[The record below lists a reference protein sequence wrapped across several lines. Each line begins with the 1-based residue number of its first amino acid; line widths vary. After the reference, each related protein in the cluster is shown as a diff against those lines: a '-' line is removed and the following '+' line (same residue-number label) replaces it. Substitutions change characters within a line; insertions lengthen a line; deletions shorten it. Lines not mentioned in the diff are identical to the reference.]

1 MAKTSEELKASTLK
15 RGVEKM
21 DARDKKFSTYLD
33 RGTSGRDAGLK
44 EAAGR
49 TNQIARTYAT
59 DSDLISRYGKDAPNA
74 RSFMAY
80 EGQSGTA
87 KKKGYKNGGCVMA
100 GRGSK
105 YKGQM

>member
-1 MAKTSEELKASTLK
+1 MAKTSKELASLNTGTGLK
-15 RGVEKM
+15 KLN
-21 DARDKKFSTYLD
+21 ARDAKLKTYDD
-33 RGTSGRDAGLK
+33 RGTSGRDAGLT
-44 EAAGR
+44 EALTRG
-49 TNQIARTYAT
+49 NQIFNTHERSE
-59 DSDLISRYGKDAPNA
+59 DMIKRYGKDAPKG

-87 KKKGYKNGGCVMA
+87 EKKGYKNGGCVMA